1 MPMSDR
7 QLRRIAALAFPILAF
22 SGQSTVSVMPVAM
35 QDIHKGETLSSVNI
49 ASTDAPGPGA
59 DGQTVSSPEEVA
71 AYAARGAAKYLGV
84 TVAEARKVLD
94 EQQRF
99 GRSVDQIR
107 ARHSAAVS
115 KVYWDFDG
123 GRGVVDMLAGSAPEE
138 VSQVR
143 SLLGPSGRLTQQGRV
158 SEVERGNQA
167 ARLSEEIRTAHPGL
181 ANLSVLPAG
190 DSEEILVEAPVDVGE
205 SVNRWRNKDP
215 GGRSASVRQSLQP
228 NMRAANT
235 GWVVGGGQLN
245 RPSGAAECTSAFTVL
260 NAPAPPKLLT
270 AGHCA
275 DDLRYG
281 SYQWLQYASDRV
293 GSYGDLQWHTIYNG
307 GYASPQFQYAPG
319 YLTTNKYSSSVYR
332 NQMVNRYGRM
342 TSETIIVNNP
352 DATVTINNS
361 TLTHVAVTETGS
373 NVDFGDSGGPWWAGA
388 SGGAT
393 AVGIQSSATYIS
405 IGGLVCCRRAVFT
418 PANNLP
424 LIWPGLY
431 YYVG

>member
-1 MPMSDR
+1 
-7 QLRRIAALAFPILAF
+7 
-22 SGQSTVSVMPVAM
+22 
-35 QDIHKGETLSSVNI
+35 
-49 ASTDAPGPGA
+49 
-59 DGQTVSSPEEVA
+59 
-71 AYAARGAAKYLGV
+71 
-84 TVAEARKVLD
+84 
-94 EQQRF
+94 
-99 GRSVDQIR
+99 
-107 ARHSAAVS
+107 
-115 KVYWDFDG
+115 
-123 GRGVVDMLAGSAPEE
+123 MLAGSAPEE

-307 GYASPQFQYAPG
+307 GYALPQFQYAPG

-342 TSETIIVNNP
+342 TSETMIVNRPGRHRDHQRFDPHPRRRYRNGQQRRLRRQWRAMVGWRKWRRHGRWDSIKCYVHKHWRTGLLSSRRLHTCEQP
-352 DATVTINNS
+352 STHLAGPLLLCRVTIETSNANVLQKGS
-361 TLTHVAVTETGS
+361 PPREAWGCTLGS
-373 NVDFGDSGGPWWAGA
+373 RCLCMLGHRRGSYRPGRWGPGA
-388 SGGAT
+388 D
-393 AVGIQSSATYIS
+393 
-405 IGGLVCCRRAVFT
+405 
-418 PANNLP
+418 
-424 LIWPGLY
+424 
-431 YYVG
+431 